1 MLSITCKT
9 ALKARIFLASKF
21 DSDQKFSIKD
31 ISEYIAANEHTV
43 GKVLQTLVKE
53 SIINSSKGPTGGFY
67 ITDKQ
72 MALPVLRIVESI
84 DGESL
89 FNECGLGLSKC
100 SATHPCPIHNEY
112 KHVRDGFKQICIQNS
127 VKDLCLPI
135 NNGLAFLMD

>member
-1 MLSITCKT
+1 MLSVTCK
-9 ALKARIFLASKF
+9 A
-21 DSDQKFSIKD
+21 SIKAVIYLGSKSHLD
-31 ISEYIAANEHTV
+31 EKASIKEVAEFINENEHTV